1 MVYVAGQCVDDPR
14 ALLPIGRFVF
24 PLTDYMYFF
33 LRTCSII
40 INFSFYL
47 IWFEFIHI
55 IQYIDTLSCLNRFIF
70 LQITDMF
77 PVPFSSAMIH
87 VVQKLDFVGLALHE
101 ATMNVS
107 NIC

>member
-1 MVYVAGQCVDDPR
+1 MVYVPGQCVDDPR

-24 PLTDYMYFF
+24 PLTDYFF

-40 INFSFYL
+40 INFSVYL

-55 IQYIDTLSCLNRFIF
+55 NQYIVTLSCLYRFIF
-70 LQITDMF
+70 LQITDCSQS
-77 PVPFSSAMIH
+77 PFSSAMIH

-101 ATMNVS
+101 ATMFVS